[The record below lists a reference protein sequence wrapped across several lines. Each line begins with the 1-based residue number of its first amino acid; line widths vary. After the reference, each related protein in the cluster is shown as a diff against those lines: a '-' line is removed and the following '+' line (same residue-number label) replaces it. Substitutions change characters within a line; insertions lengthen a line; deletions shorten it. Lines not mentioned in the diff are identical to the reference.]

1 MNQGKKITLG
11 LIAISV
17 IMFFVALATDIFW
30 IGKWA
35 AKAFPKT
42 MPVPDELY
50 NAFALPDLVLS
61 VLLFVGAIGLLR
73 LGKLGFAVSLVAL
86 GMWLFDSLLVLG
98 LTRLTLVSIVGPS
111 LLFDIFALG
120 YLWSK
125 RELFIS

>member
-17 IMFFVALATDIFW
+17 IMFFVALATVIFW

-61 VLLFVGAIGLLR
+61 ALLLAGAIGLLR
-73 LGKLGFAVSLVAL
+73 FRKLGFAVALVAL

-111 LLFDIFALG
+111 LLFDVFALG